1 MVLDQQRKIFH
12 ESWYRLAG
20 SKISLRAS
28 VRVHRQTYRGVLWYV
43 LYEPFTNQYYRLPRG
58 AYDFVSRLSPDKTVG
73 EVWSAMLK
81 GSEGEMPG
89 QGEVIEMLAQ
99 LYQANMLMYTGVDDG
114 AKLFERNRKQKQ
126 KKVKASLLN
135 IFFLK
140 VPLFD
145 PDALLNK
152 LRWLIRFLLSKPFAL
167 VWLATVIVA
176 AKYGIENF
184 DALKDQSSGF
194 LSPSNIGWVYVCTV
208 FVKLLH
214 EFGHASVVKR
224 YGGEVHTLGVM
235 FMLLVPLP
243 YVDATASWSFRK
255 KSRRALVGAAG
266 MLTEFFI
273 ASVALIVWANL
284 GGGLAKNLAYNVVIM
299 ASVSTVLFNINPL
312 MRFDGYYI
320 LTDLL
325 DMPNL
330 QQNSVRHLKY
340 LLERYVFFKRDA
352 EAVAETWLER
362 VIYSVYGV
370 ASSIYRIFLFTGF
383 IVTISQHYLILSF
396 IMGVLL
402 CLTMVIMPVGKFLKY
417 IFASPGLAL
426 VRNRAVFVTVLVLG
440 SAISLLFYLPVP
452 DTFKA
457 PGVIEAARYEN
468 TTVGE
473 GGLVAD
479 VFRGEKAKVKK
490 GDTLM
495 VLENRELDF
504 SIEEKRAQVREAVQA
519 YYQALD
525 RAPENMLPLEKRLG
539 VLRQELGDL
548 LRYRDKLT
556 LVAPMDGIWDVKNP
570 DEYVGRFM
578 QRGDSMGMVL
588 DTTAFDFLAVVS
600 QEEVSRLFTEKPRKV
615 SVRLSGDAFTEIP
628 VDSVS
633 AIPAARDRLPSAAL
647 GWLGGG
653 EIETRASG
661 DAGDGY
667 GERTAEPVYLV
678 RATINRDDAALAG
691 IDWAHGR
698 SGKIRFHLKDT
709 PLALQG
715 IRKARQALQ
724 KYYKM

>member
-28 VRVHRQTYRGVLWYV
+28 VQVHRQTYRGVLWYV

-58 AYDFVSRLSPDKTVG
+58 AYDFVSRLTPDKTVG
-73 EVWSAMLK
+73 EVWSSMLK
-81 GSEGEMPG
+81 NGEGEMPG

-114 AKLFERNRKQKQ
+114 TKLFERNRKQKQ

-140 VPLFD
+140 IPLFD
-145 PDALLNK
+145 PDALLNR
-152 LRWLIRFLLSKPFAL
+152 LRWLIVILLSKPFAL
-167 VWLATVIVA
+167 VWLATVVVA
-176 AKYGIENF
+176 LKYGIENF
-184 DALKDQSSGF
+184 DALRDQSSGF
-194 LSPSNIGWVYVCTV
+194 LSPSNIGWVYACTV

-255 KSRRALVGAAG
+255 KSKRALVGAAG

-273 ASVALIVWANL
+273 AAVALIIWANL
-284 GGGLAKNLAYNVVIM
+284 GGGLAKNIAYNVVVM

-330 QQNSVRHLKY
+330 QQNSVKHLKY

-352 EAVAETWLER
+352 EVVAETWFER
-362 VIYSVYGV
+362 FIYSIYGV
-370 ASSIYRIFLFTGF
+370 ASSIYRVFLFTGF
-383 IVTISQHYLILSF
+383 IVAISQHYLILSF
-396 IMGVLL
+396 IMGALL
-402 CLTMVIMPVGKFLKY
+402 CLTMVVMPVGKFFKY
-417 IFASPGLAL
+417 IFSSPALAL
-426 VRNRAVFVTVLVLG
+426 VRNRAVIVTLLVFG
-440 SAISLLFYLPVP
+440 TVFFALFYIPVP
-452 DTFKA
+452 DSFKA
-457 PGVIEAARYEN
+457 PGVLEASRYEN

-473 GGLVAD
+473 GGVVLGVYK
-479 VFRGEKAKVKK
+479 GENANVKK

-504 SIEEKRAQVREAVQA
+504 AIDEKRAQVNESLQM

-525 RAPENMLPLEKRLG
+525 VAPENMYPIKKRIG
-539 VLRQELGDL
+539 VLKQELADL
-548 LRYRDKLT
+548 LQRRDELT
-556 LVAPMDGIWDVKNP
+556 LVSSMDGIWDVKKP
-570 DEYVGRFM
+570 AEYVGRFL
-578 QRGDSMGMVL
+578 QRGDSVGMVL
-588 DTTAFDFLAVVS
+588 DTTSFDFLAVVS
-600 QEEVSRLFTEKPRKV
+600 QEEVSRLFVDDMRHV
-615 SVRLSGDAFTEIP
+615 SVRLNGDAFTEIP
-628 VDSVS
+628 VENVS

-653 EIETRASG
+653 EIETRAG
-661 DAGDGY
+661 GEDF

-678 RATINRDDAALAG
+678 RASLKDDRG
-691 IDWAHGR
+691 ILSKILMSHGR
-698 SGKIRFHLKDT
+698 SGKIRFHLTDT
-709 PLALQG
+709 PIALQG

>member
-28 VRVHRQTYRGVLWYV
+28 VQVHRQTYRGVLWYV

-58 AYDFVSRLSPDKTVG
+58 AYDFVSRLTPDKTVG
-73 EVWSAMLK
+73 EVWSSMLK
-81 GSEGEMPG
+81 NGEGEMPG

-114 AKLFERNRKQKQ
+114 TKLFERNRKQKQ

-140 VPLFD
+140 IPLFD
-145 PDALLNK
+145 PDSLLNR
-152 LRWLIRFLLSKPFAL
+152 LRWLIRFLLSKPFAF
-167 VWLATVIVA
+167 VWLATVLVA
-176 AKYGIENF
+176 AKYGVENF
-184 DALKDQSSGF
+184 DALRDQSSGF
-194 LSPSNIGWVYVCTV
+194 LSPSNIGWVYACTV

-255 KSRRALVGAAG
+255 KSKRALVGAAG

-273 ASVALIVWANL
+273 AAVALIVWANL

-330 QQNSVRHLKY
+330 QQNSVKHLKY

-352 EAVAETWLER
+352 EVVAETWLER
-362 VIYSVYGV
+362 FIYSIYGV
-370 ASSIYRIFLFTGF
+370 ASSIYRVFLFTGF
-383 IVTISQHYLILSF
+383 IVAISQHYLILSF
-396 IMGVLL
+396 IMGALL
-402 CLTMVIMPVGKFLKY
+402 CLTMVVMPVGKFLKY
-417 IFASPGLAL
+417 IFSSPALAM
-426 VRNRAVFVTVLVLG
+426 VRNRAVFVTLLVFG
-440 SAISLLFYLPVP
+440 SVFSALFYIPVP
-452 DTFKA
+452 DSFKA
-457 PGVIEAARYEN
+457 PGVLEASRYEN

-473 GGLVAD
+473 GGVVLGVYK
-479 VFRGEKAKVKK
+479 GENANVKK

-504 SIEEKRAQVREAVQA
+504 AIEEKRAQVNESLQM

-525 RAPENMLPLEKRLG
+525 VAPENMYPIKKRIG
-539 VLRQELGDL
+539 VLKQELADL
-548 LRYRDKLT
+548 LQRRDELT
-556 LVAPMDGIWDVKNP
+556 LVSSMDGIWDVKKP
-570 DEYVGRFM
+570 AEYVGRFL
-578 QRGDSMGMVL
+578 QRGDSVGMVL
-588 DTTAFDFLAVVS
+588 DTTSFDFLAVVS
-600 QEEVSRLFTEKPRKV
+600 QEEVSRLFVDDMRHV
-615 SVRLSGDAFTEIP
+615 SVRLNGDAFTEIP
-628 VDSVS
+628 VENVS

-653 EIETRASG
+653 EIETRAG
-661 DAGDGY
+661 GEDF

-678 RATINRDDAALAG
+678 RASLKDDRG
-691 IDWAHGR
+691 ILSKILMSHGR
-698 SGKIRFHLKDT
+698 SGKIRFHLTDT
-709 PLALQG
+709 PIALQG